1 MKASFKS
8 ISLTSSIILFILA
21 LIVLIVFDKKQS
33 FNFLSIFASAFFYI
47 YVYLQRKERTLPKE
61 VEMIEMEIANKIAF
75 ICPYCN
81 ARVNEEDKI
90 CPECNANLKDIAPKI
105 YIKCQHCHEF
115 VDCENEVCPKCG
127 SQINIEHFD

>member
-1 MKASFKS
+1 MKASFKTIS
-8 ISLTSSIILFILA
+8 IYSSIILFILA

-33 FNFLSIFASAFFYI
+33 YNFLSIFAVAFFYI
-47 YVYLQRKERTLPKE
+47 YLYLQRKERTLPKE

-81 ARVNEEDKI
+81 ARINEDDNI

-105 YIKCQHCHEF
+105 HIKCQYCHEF
-115 VDCENEVCPKCG
+115 VDCENEICPKCG